1 MARRRKLVFITQ
13 VVDPA
18 DPNLGAT
25 RAKIAALARR
35 VDEVVVL
42 CDRGIEGVL
51 PDNCR
56 LRVFGA
62 PTRPQRAARYIGAI
76 VSELRDPP
84 IAVIGHMVPLYT
96 IVAAPFV
103 RARRVPL
110 ILWYTHWKGH
120 VVLRIAMLVCTHL
133 TSLDVRSFPL
143 SSRKL
148 HGIGHGIDV
157 NEFPCQPVVPKAGR
171 SFRVM
176 SLGRYSRP
184 KKLDEMIE
192 GVRIAR
198 SRGVDARID
207 LHGTAGSDEEEAYK
221 RELEALVARPEYAE
235 FASVGG
241 PIPRT
246 ELPPVYAQ
254 ADVVASDFISTDK
267 IVLEACS
274 SCRPVVASHPAFDT
288 LFEGIEPSLAFER
301 GRPDTFAERIE
312 ALAAL
317 DDEARH
323 AIGDELRE
331 RVRAHHSVETWADAI
346 LALVET

>member
-1 MARRRKLVFITQ
+1 MPGRKLVFITQ

-25 RAKIAALARR
+25 RAKIAALARC
-35 VDEVVVL
+35 VDEVVVV
-42 CDRGIEGVL
+42 CDRGVGGVL
-51 PDNCR
+51 PANCR

-62 PTRPQRAARYIGAI
+62 PTRPQRAWRYITAI
-76 VSELRDPP
+76 VSEMRDPP
-84 IAVIGHMVPLYT
+84 LAVIGHMVPLYT

-103 RARRVPL
+103 RVRRVPL
-110 ILWYTHWKGH
+110 VLWYTHWKGH

-143 SSRKL
+143 SSPKL

-157 NEFPCQPVVPKAGR
+157 DEFPCQPPVPAAGR
-171 SFRVM
+171 AFRVM

-192 GVRIAR
+192 GVRIVRA
-198 SRGVDARID
+198 RGVDARID
-207 LHGTAGSDEEEAYK
+207 LYGTAGSQQEEEYK
-221 RELEALVARPEYAE
+221 RELERLVALPEYAA
-235 FASVGG
+235 FAAVGG

-246 ELPPVYAQ
+246 ELPPLYAQ

-274 SCRPVVASHPAFDT
+274 SCRPVLASHPAFDT
-288 LFEGIEPSLAFER
+288 LFAGIEPSLAFDR
-301 GRPDTFAERIE
+301 GHPETFADAIERIV
-312 ALAAL
+312 AL
-317 DDEARH
+317 DDEQRH
-323 AIGDELRE
+323 AIGRRLRE
-331 RVRAHHSVETWADAI
+331 RVTAGHSVDTWADAI
-346 LALVET
+346 LGLVET

>member
-1 MARRRKLVFITQ
+1 MRKRKLVFITQ
-13 VVDPA
+13 VVNPA

-35 VDEVVVL
+35 VDEVVVV

-62 PTRPQRAARYIGAI
+62 PTRRQRAVRYIGAI

-84 IAVIGHMVPLYT
+84 VAVVGHMVPLYT

-110 ILWYTHWKGH
+110 VLWYTHWKGH
-120 VVLRIAMLVCTHL
+120 VVLRIAMLLCTHL
-133 TSLDVRSFPL
+133 TSQYERSFPL

-148 HGIGHGIDV
+148 HAIGHGIDLS
-157 NEFPCQPVVPKAGR
+157 EFPCQPAVPSAGR
-171 SFRVM
+171 PFRVL

-184 KKLDEMIE
+184 KRLDEMVE

-207 LHGTAGSDEEEAYK
+207 LYGTAGSEQEEAYK
-221 RELEALVARPEYAE
+221 RELEELAARPEYAE

-246 ELPPVYAQ
+246 ELPPVYAR

-274 SCRPVVASHPAFDT
+274 SCRPVLASHPAFAE
-288 LFEGIEPSLAFER
+288 LFEGIEPPLAFER
-301 GRPDTFAERIE
+301 GRPETFADRVA

-323 AIGDELRE
+323 AIGRTLRE
-331 RVRAHHSVETWADAI
+331 RVAARHSVETWADAI
-346 LALVET
+346 LGLVA